1 MDKMSGIQKLPCTG
15 VSLTRQSLPL
25 LLEDGVVRLD
35 VVLRLVLDL
44 RSEQSEIL
52 SPGYPNK
59 YLRIGHHDVE
69 KSRTDE
75 PSISLQPPNKLL
87 EVTSA
92 PILESFRDQSVL
104 LLLLVIVQGFSY
116 MAEDRAE

>member
-1 MDKMSGIQKLPCTG
+1 MDKMSGIRKLPCTS

-35 VVLRLVLDL
+35 VVLRLVLDFG
-44 RSEQSEIL
+44 SEQSEIL
-52 SPGYPNK
+52 SPRYPNR
-59 YLRIGHHDVE
+59 YLRIGHHDGE

-87 EVTSA
+87 EVTPA
-92 PILESFRDQSVL
+92 PILESFGDQSVL
-104 LLLLVIVQGFSY
+104 LLLLVVIQGLSY
-116 MAEDRAE
+116 IAENHAE